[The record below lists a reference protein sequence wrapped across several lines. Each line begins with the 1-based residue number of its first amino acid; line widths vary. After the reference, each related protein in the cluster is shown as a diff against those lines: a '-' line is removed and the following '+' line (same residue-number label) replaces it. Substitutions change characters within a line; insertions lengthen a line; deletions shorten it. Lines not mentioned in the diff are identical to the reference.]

1 MVGLKTLQTHMFG
14 WIKKVNGMN
23 NIQEKTEE
31 YIMKHLQFNK
41 NGVNHSPIKHW
52 KVDNVTEVAIYQG
65 ERGERPDLDFIVKYK
80 EEGKRLRTPSHTHW
94 IVDLLV
100 KSEVSKDNL
109 LSFVNDMIKIYDETV
124 PFQSVE
130 ERYNYLLKFPTQ
142 MVTKHS
148 TLQGHGYYSIQT
160 LTAFIELFSKC
171 EKQSTGAFMF
181 RGLLSLVK
189 EYCEGQKD
197 FYQIVGYSKRV

>member
-1 MVGLKTLQTHMFG
+1 MR
-14 WIKKVNGMN
+14 
-23 NIQEKTEE
+23 
-31 YIMKHLQFNK
+31 HLQFNK
-41 NGVNHSPIKHW
+41 QGVTHFPIKYW
-52 KVDNVTEVAIYQG
+52 RTDGVTEVAIYQG
-65 ERGERPDLDFIVKYK
+65 SRGENPELDFIVKYK

-109 LSFVNDMIKIYDETV
+109 LSFINDMITIYDDTT
-124 PFQSVE
+124 PFNSIE
-130 ERYNYLLKFPTQ
+130 ERNNYVLKYPVR

-148 TLQGHGYYSIQT
+148 TLQGHGYYSIET
-160 LTAFIELFSKC
+160 LVSFIELFSLC

-181 RGLLSLVK
+181 RELLTLIK
-189 EYCEGQKD
+189 EYCEGRKD

>member
-1 MVGLKTLQTHMFG
+1 
-14 WIKKVNGMN
+14 
-23 NIQEKTEE
+23 
-31 YIMKHLQFNK
+31 MKHLQFNK
-41 NGVNHSPIKHW
+41 NGINHQPIKHW
-52 KVDNVTEVAIYQG
+52 RVDDVTEVAIYQG

-100 KSEVSKDNL
+100 KSEVSKENL

-130 ERYNYLLKFPTQ
+130 ERNNYLLKFPTQ

-160 LTAFIELFSKC
+160 LTTFIELFSKC
-171 EKQSTGAFMF
+171 EISHYRYKIINTINTFAFHEHSC
-181 RGLLSLVK
+181 GNNIWCQNNSCSAL
-189 EYCEGQKD
+189 
-197 FYQIVGYSKRV
+197 